1 MHFRLTFCE
10 PQVSEKRLEG
20 DRERAIWKFQT
31 DKTQDPLDE
40 WKRLRKTGVIKN
52 LKREGQEGGIPIPLP
67 SFGVGGSFGQ
77 GGAYDNGERF
87 DLRLPYADQVRPGHS
102 VGPVSVPYL

>member
-1 MHFRLTFCE
+1 M
-10 PQVSEKRLEG
+10 SEKRLEG
-20 DRERAIWKFQT
+20 DKERAIWKFQT

-40 WKRLRKTGVIKN
+40 WKRLRKTGVIKD
-52 LKREGQEGGIPIPLP
+52 LKREGQDGGIPIPLP

-87 DLRLPYADQVRPGHS
+87 DLRLPYADQVRSRHS
-102 VGPVSVPYL
+102 EVFGLGAATAPHL